1 MTVCM
6 RALSSLFP
14 EFCPMMSDRSLLT
27 GCSGLVGHSCLGR
40 PSDVVVAWMV
50 KLSVVVQL
58 CRRDAA
64 NVIDVSQ
71 EMPRSAL
78 PTVLI
83 FSVDRS
89 RILTNSVV
97 ELNRPIITH

>member
-1 MTVCM
+1 M
-6 RALSSLFP
+6 
-14 EFCPMMSDRSLLT
+14 
-27 GCSGLVGHSCLGR
+27 
-40 PSDVVVAWMV
+40 
-50 KLSVVVQL
+50 SVVVQL

-78 PTVLI
+78 PTLLR
-83 FSVDRS
+83 FPFDRS

-97 ELNRPIITH
+97 ELNRQIITLW